1 MDGAI
6 DQSGLNPESVVFSGL
21 EFAVATVRDDADLRG
36 LLRNNPMGGWV
47 SLSLQREPDY
57 FSAATSE
64 GDTHQTIIV
73 RECSSAEAVGVFSR
87 SVRDAYLNGEVA
99 RLGYIGMLRVTAAYR
114 HKVHRLR
121 QGFQA
126 LRQLIHDPRETPVYL
141 TSIVED
147 NHAARRILGANL
159 SGMPTYREQQ
169 RFCTFA
175 LIPSRRYRT
184 FTRAAAVEPATE
196 FDLAEIAACLQRN
209 YRRYQFA
216 PYWSPQALRSEQR
229 CPNLAPGDFF
239 VVRNNGR
246 ITGCAALWDQ
256 SPFKQSVVHGYK
268 PALARVRPLF
278 NLAAAVLRLPRLPP
292 AGAALRQVYLSH
304 LAVDGDDPGTLR
316 ALIAAALSEAAAR
329 KFPLATLGVATDTP
343 MYSVIRSAFRAR
355 EYLSRLYT
363 VFWDDGRSAADA
375 IDGRAA
381 HVEIATL

>member
-1 MDGAI
+1 LDGAI
-6 DQSGLNPESVVFSGL
+6 DQSGLNPDSMVFSGL
-21 EFAVATVRDDADLRG
+21 EFAVATRRDEADLRC
-36 LLRNNPMGGWV
+36 LLRDNPMGGWV

-57 FSAATSE
+57 FRAAASE

-73 RECSSAEAVGVFSR
+73 REQDSAAAVAVFSR
-87 SVRDAYLNGEVA
+87 SVRDAYLNGAVA
-99 RLGYIGMLRVTAAYR
+99 RLGYIGMLRVTPAYR
-114 HKVHRLR
+114 HKIRLLR
-121 QGFQA
+121 HGFQA
-126 LRQLIHDPRETPVYL
+126 LRSLIHDPLETPVYL

-147 NHAARRILGANL
+147 NHAARRILCAKL

-184 FTRAAAVEPATE
+184 SARAAAVEPATE

-216 PYWSPQALRSEQR
+216 PYWSLQTLRSEQR

-239 VVRNNGR
+239 VVCKNGR
-246 ITGCAALWDQ
+246 IAGCAALWDQ
-256 SPFKQSVVHGYK
+256 SAFKQSVVHGYK
-268 PALARVRPLF
+268 PALARVRPLL
-278 NLAAAVLRLPRLPP
+278 NLASPVLRLPRLPP

-304 LAVDGDDPGTLR
+304 LAVDGDDPDTLR
-316 ALIAAALSEAAAR
+316 ALISAVLSEAAAR
-329 KFPLATLGVATDTP
+329 KFPLVTLGVATNTP
-343 MYSVIRSAFRAR
+343 IYSVIRTAFRAR

-363 VFWDDGRSAADA
+363 VFWDEGRSAADT
-375 IDGRAA
+375 IDGRVG